1 MGRAKARDGAK
12 CAEKCSGPLWKAGE
26 FCTERA
32 LAATFKALL
41 DHRVMIEGCLL
52 KPNMVTAGAQFKS
65 DLGVGFK
72 ADSHET
78 IGGFY
83 RMGKLRH

>member
-1 MGRAKARDGAK
+1 MEPEVLSDGHHDIEK
-12 CAEKCSGPLWKAGE
+12 CAQV
-26 FCTERA
+26 TERA